1 MHIGRPVLFKIII
14 LVVEIAE
21 SRDIVGKCI
30 HPDVHDMVFIKV
42 NRDSPFKAGSGD
54 TEILQARLDEIV
66 DHLVDAGSRLQER
79 ARFQQVLHRL
89 CILGETEEIGFLF
102 RIVHF
107 TPAVGALS
115 VHQLALCPEA
125 LTGCAVHTF
134 VGTLVDIPV
143 VIHFTENPLDRLD
156 MVIIGCADKAVVGNI
171 HQLPQIQ
178 DALRPGDDIV
188 HKLLRRHTGCLRFLF
203 NFLAVLVRPGKEHDV
218 ITAQALITSNHVRCH
233 RAVGMADVQLV
244 RGVIDRGGDVK
255 CFLFH
260 VWLLLHN
267 INDYSRCPL
276 RNRWIS
282 WDSTL
287 HRELSHPRC

>member
-1 MHIGRPVLFKIII
+1 MAVDLLRNREAEAHKDCRPDNGVETDDLLSHYMHIGRPVLFKIII

-21 SRDIVGKCI
+21 SCDIVGKCI
-30 HPDVHDMVFIKV
+30 HPDVHNMVFIKV

-79 ARFQQVLHRL
+79 ACFQQILHGL
-89 CILGETEEIGFLF
+89 CILGEAEEIGFLF

-107 TPAVGALS
+107 TSAVGALS
-115 VHQLALCPEA
+115 IHQLALCPEA
-125 LTGCAVHTF
+125 LARCAVHTF

-156 MVIIGCADKAVVGNI
+156 MVIVGCADKAVVGNI

-178 DALRPGDDIV
+178 NALRPGDDIV
-188 HKLLRRHTGCLRFLF
+188 HKLLRRHTGCFRFFF

-218 ITAQALITSNHVRCH
+218 ITA
-233 RAVGMADVQLV
+233 
-244 RGVIDRGGDVK
+244 
-255 CFLFH
+255 
-260 VWLLLHN
+260 
-267 INDYSRCPL
+267 
-276 RNRWIS
+276 
-282 WDSTL
+282 
-287 HRELSHPRC
+287 